1 MIKLLIFDFDGIIA
15 KSKSLYREAI
25 IKILNKHGYSIA
37 KRDIEGMLGQRL
49 ETIIPSL
56 GIKRDFKVMK
66 REINDS
72 VTAVAK
78 SNKLK
83 PCPYIKSINSLK
95 GCNKVIVSNSL
106 VGYMKPLI
114 KKNKLKFDEVI
125 GPEMSSK
132 QRIFRYLFKKY
143 RVKPSEAVYIGD
155 RAQDVQI
162 AKQAGCKSIAVSN
175 KCSWNSKKEIEKEK
189 PDALIKSLLSLNQ
202 AIKRL

>member
-56 GIKRDFKVMK
+56 GIKRDFKIMK
-66 REINDS
+66 REINDF
-72 VTAVAK
+72 VIARA
-78 SNKLK
+78 NKLK

-95 GCNKVIVSNSL
+95 GCNRVVVSNSL

-114 KKNKLKFDEVI
+114 RKNKLKFDEVI
-125 GPEMSSK
+125 GPEMESK
-132 QRIFRYLFKKY
+132 QRIFRHLFKKY

-162 AKQAGCKSIAVSN
+162 ARAVKCKSIAVSN
-175 KCSWNSKKEIEKEK
+175 KCSWNSRNEIIKEK
-189 PDALIKSLLSLNQ
+189 PDAIITNLKDLNQ
-202 AIKRL
+202 LIARL